1 MVSLTEVVAVMPV
14 SPVGAPD
21 AAVYALALS
30 EVFVLFFITMGPV
43 KSLGDYAARTAH
55 LSAPDRRAL
64 AARVFVVSAIAVLA
78 AGLVGGTLLKN
89 WHISPQVLQAAG
101 GLVFLLVALRL
112 LLSQYASA
120 PPAPGTPGAKVSAAE
135 LAFPVTVPAYAIA
148 AVIVMV
154 ATSQEVSRTAAVLG
168 LAVVV
173 LLMDAFVLAFI
184 QRIVN
189 TLGTLTLSII
199 GAILGVMQVALALQ
213 LILSAARALV
223 ASQAA

>member
-1 MVSLTEVVAVMPV
+1 MVPATPI
-14 SPVGAPD
+14 GTPD
-21 AAVYALALS
+21 SAAYVLALS
-30 EVFVLFFITMGPV
+30 EVFVLLFITMGPV
-43 KSLGDYAARTAH
+43 KSLGEYAMRTAH
-55 LSAPDRRAL
+55 LTPPDRHAL
-64 AARVFVVSAIAVLA
+64 AVRVFMVSAIAVLA
-78 AGLVGGTLLKN
+78 AGLVGGALLKN

-101 GLVFLLVALRL
+101 GLVFLLVALRQ
-112 LLSQYASA
+112 LLSQYTSA
-120 PPAPGTPGAKVSAAE
+120 PPSDGTSAAKVSVAE

-154 ATSQEVSRTAAVLG
+154 AMSQEVSRTASVLV

-173 LLMDAFVLAFI
+173 LLMDALVLAFI

-213 LILSAARALV
+213 LIISATRAFV
-223 ASQAA
+223 NT

>member
-1 MVSLTEVVAVMPV
+1 MPV
-14 SPVGAPD
+14 PPIGAPE
-21 AAVYALALS
+21 AVAYVLALS

-43 KSLGDYAARTAH
+43 KSLGDYAVRTSG
-55 LSAPDRRAL
+55 LTVRDRRAL
-64 AARVFVVSAIAVLA
+64 AVRVFGVSAIAVLA

-89 WHISPQVLQAAG
+89 WHVSPHVLQAAG

-112 LLSQYASA
+112 LLSQYISTV
-120 PPAPGTPGAKVSAAE
+120 PAPGTPAAEVSAAE

-154 ATSQEVSRTAAVLG
+154 AMSHEVSRTAAVLG
-168 LAVVV
+168 VAVVV
-173 LLMDAFVLAFI
+173 LLLDALVLAYI

-199 GAILGVMQVALALQ
+199 GAIMGVMQVALALQ
-213 LILSAARALV
+213 LIIAAARAFL
-223 ASQAA
+223 ST

>member
-1 MVSLTEVVAVMPV
+1 MTEVDAVMPV
-14 SPVGAPD
+14 PPIGAPE
-21 AAVYALALS
+21 AVAYVLALS

-43 KSLGDYAARTAH
+43 KSLGDYAVRTSG
-55 LSAPDRRAL
+55 LTVRDRRAL
-64 AARVFVVSAIAVLA
+64 AVRVFGVSAIAVLA

-89 WHISPQVLQAAG
+89 WHVSPHVLQAAG

-112 LLSQYASA
+112 LLSQYISTV
-120 PPAPGTPGAKVSAAE
+120 PAPGTPAAEVSAAE

-154 ATSQEVSRTAAVLG
+154 AMSHEVSRTAAVLG
-168 LAVVV
+168 VAVVV
-173 LLMDAFVLAFI
+173 LLLDALVLAYI

-199 GAILGVMQVALALQ
+199 GAIMGVMQVALALQ
-213 LILSAARALV
+213 LIIAAARAFL
-223 ASQAA
+223 ST

>member
-1 MVSLTEVVAVMPV
+1 MARLTEVDAVMPV
-14 SPVGAPD
+14 PPIGAPE
-21 AAVYALALS
+21 AVAYVLALS

-43 KSLGDYAARTAH
+43 KSLGDYAVRTSG
-55 LSAPDRRAL
+55 LTVRDRRAL
-64 AARVFVVSAIAVLA
+64 AVRVFGVSAIAVLA

-89 WHISPQVLQAAG
+89 WHVSPHVLQAAG

-112 LLSQYASA
+112 LLSQYISTV
-120 PPAPGTPGAKVSAAE
+120 PAPGTPAAEVSAAE

-154 ATSQEVSRTAAVLG
+154 AMSHEVSRTAAVLG
-168 LAVVV
+168 VAVVV
-173 LLMDAFVLAFI
+173 LLLDALVLAYI

-199 GAILGVMQVALALQ
+199 GAIMGVMQVALALQ
-213 LILSAARALV
+213 LIIAAARAFL
-223 ASQAA
+223 ST